1 MTLSVKTARLIQ
13 EAGPGLTFVLL
24 VSWSS
29 LPLLVVAGAI
39 STRTTNNIFN
49 KSSVFSIDVEMEL
62 LPQNMN
68 ALKLLNAFR
77 VS

>member
-1 MTLSVKTARLIQ
+1 MTLLVKTARLIQ
-13 EAGPGLTFVLL
+13 EAGQGLTFVLL

-29 LPLLVVAGAI
+29 LPLLVATGAI

-49 KSSVFSIDVEMEL
+49 KSSVFSIDVGMEL